1 LALIHPWLAS
11 PVLQLDLNLIPW
23 FVEVVIGDCLYTL
36 QFWFEERVDDNE
48 PEPMDM
54 DNGFQ
59 DDEEE

>member
-1 LALIHPWLAS
+1 LAS